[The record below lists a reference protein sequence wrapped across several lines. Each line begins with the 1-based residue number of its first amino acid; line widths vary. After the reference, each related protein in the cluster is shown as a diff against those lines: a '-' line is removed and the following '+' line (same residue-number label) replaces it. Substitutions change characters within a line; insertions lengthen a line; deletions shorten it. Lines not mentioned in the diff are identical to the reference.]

1 MAASPAL
8 AMTGS
13 CSSAT
18 KGWKLKVIKLKH
30 STLFSVS
37 FTRTMSPMKGHAQL
51 ICSLGSPKGSKK
63 AHISSATDDAALVQ
77 GCAEAKSSEE
87 RPA

>member
-1 MAASPAL
+1 MAALSAL

-18 KGWKLKVIKLKH
+18 KGEKLKVIKLKR

-37 FTRTMSPMKGHAQL
+37 SSRTVSPTKGHAQL
-51 ICSLGSPKGSKK
+51 ICSLVSLK
-63 AHISSATDDAALVQ
+63 
-77 GCAEAKSSEE
+77 
-87 RPA
+87 